1 MKIIRNLLDNLRP
14 HFAKGG
20 KLGMFHAL
28 FDATDNF
35 LLSSGEL
42 TSGGSHIRSSN
53 NLKRLMF
60 TVMIALVPATLFGI
74 WNIGYQHY
82 MAIGTCPNLWTAF
95 LFGLGKYLPIVVVTY
110 LSGLAVEVTFCQIR
124 GHQVAE
130 GFFVTGMMI
139 PLILPPDIPLWIVAV
154 ATIFATLFA
163 KEVFGGTG
171 MNFMN
176 PALVA
181 RAFIF
186 FAYPSVISGDKIWIA
201 ELPDTV
207 SGATPLATAPLSGV
221 CNLPDPIT
229 LFLGLTPGSVGETSV
244 LAILLGAILLIC
256 TGVASWKIML
266 SVTAGGVLT
275 GLAFNLIGQTPYMQV
290 PFYYHLLMGGFA
302 FGAVFMATDPV
313 TASHTK
319 YGKVI
324 VGLLIGT
331 LAIVLRVLNPAYPEG
346 MMLAILIMNVFTP
359 LIDHIVVRC
368 AIRKRKRFLD
378 KQC

>member
-82 MAIGTCPNLWTAF
+82 MAVGTCPNLWTAF

-186 FAYPSVISGDKIWIA
+186 FAYPSMISGDKVWIA

-221 CNLPDPIT
+221 CNLPDPLT

-256 TGVASWKIML
+256 TGVASWKIMF
-266 SVTAGGVLT
+266 SSIVG
-275 GLAFNLIGQTPYMQV
+275 GLAVRAMATALGATDV
-290 PFYYHLLMGGFA
+290 PAYYHLLMGGFL
-302 FGAVFMATDPV
+302 FGSVFMATDPV
-313 TASHTK
+313 TAAQTECGK
-319 YGKVI
+319 WIYGF
-324 VGLLIGT
+324 LIG
-331 LAIVLRVLNPAYPEG
+331 AIAVVIRLFNPGYPEG
-346 MMLAILIMNVFTP
+346 MMLAILLMNTFAP
-359 LIDHIVVRC
+359 LIDHCVVNRN
-368 AIRKRKRFLD
+368 ISKRLARAKTV
-378 KQC
+378 